1 MYALNLRP
9 SIYEFPRSPNPRS
22 LPQLRP
28 LLHSSF
34 PLLHPQI
41 LSPTRFTRIP
51 ITSSTTS
58 FSNFPTDSPEN
69 GGDDSTLNHTTLP
82 SGKQFLENASWIG
95 LATITSKIMGLLRE
109 IVMASVFGIG
119 PVAIAFRCKW
129 SNPYYNDYNSKRS
142 VKRSYFSIQ
151 VSSCSWYASKL
162 STFII
167 PSSATHNY
175 DLTNNGATQGGSV
188 FAALVFIFAEFIIH
202 AYAPGL
208 WTLVEGEATREIA
221 IKQLKVMSSCI
232 AVAGPI
238 GLGYAF
244 MSTKGKNVL
253 PAIFPTF
260 SSLILIASCIFY
272 TFCGQGNAP
281 YYGGVLLSF
290 GAAFGLFLQWVTQA
304 LVLKGAWHINVP
316 YLQID
321 TLASYDVS
329 KFFSLLLPAT
339 FSSGLEHIASFTDL
353 YFASRV
359 PGAVAGLSY
368 ANLLVTAPLGL
379 LSSTILLPLLPT
391 FSKLAKSAS
400 WTDLAEKLRSA
411 ILLCMVVLL
420 PILST
425 VSTLAEPI
433 IRVLFERLA
442 FNSSATS
449 LVASLFIC
457 YSIGTPFFI
466 VRELLV
472 AVFYS
477 LGDGQ
482 RPFLVSISAIALNAI
497 LDWFL
502 VCRYFLGGQGLA
514 LSTSATAAL
523 SVVILILL
531 LQKKLAGVF
540 HYAELIY
547 PALLL
552 SICCLV
558 SSLTTSITHDLL
570 VQMLTSICRKRLGR
584 VAEAFSICLASAT
597 GIISFFVPV
606 ILVYFSGFK
615 MPGLSGLLG
624 WLTNKPETVP

>member
-22 LPQLRP
+22 LPQL
-28 LLHSSF
+28 HSHNSTSF
-34 PLLHPQI
+34 PLHPQI
-41 LSPTRFTRIP
+41 PSPTRFSRIP
-51 ITSSTTS
+51 ITSSTTF

-69 GGDDSTLNHTTLP
+69 DGDYLSSDSTLNETTLP

-119 PVAIAFRCKW
+119 PVAIAFRYAW
-129 SNPYYNDYNSKRS
+129 VLPGFAAS
-142 VKRSYFSIQ
+142 VLGGVNGPIHITMTTTL
-151 VSSCSWYASKL
+151 SKL
-162 STFII
+162 PEERQKKLFQHTSII
-167 PSSATHNY
+167 
-175 DLTNNGATQGGSV
+175 LFLGGSV

-208 WTLVEGEATREIA
+208 WTLVDGETTREIA

-238 GLGYAF
+238 GLGYAY
-244 MSTKGKNVL
+244 MSTRGKNVL
-253 PAIFPTF
+253 PAICPTL

-272 TFCGQGNAP
+272 TFSGQGNAP
-281 YYGGVLLSF
+281 YYGGILLSF
-290 GAAFGLFLQWVTQA
+290 GAAFGLFLQWVMQA
-304 LVLKGAWHINVP
+304 LVLKGAWRINVP
-316 YLQID
+316 YPQMD
-321 TLASYDVS
+321 TLAIYDVS
-329 KFFSLLLPAT
+329 KQHLLPAWSILHHSLT
-339 FSSGLEHIASFTDL
+339 YVLPHVYLVQWQVSHVSSN
-353 YFASRV
+353 
-359 PGAVAGLSY
+359 

-400 WTDLAEKLRSA
+400 WTDLTEKLRSA

-466 VRELLV
+466 VRDLLV

-482 RPFLVSISAIALNAI
+482 RPVLVSISAIALNAI

-523 SVVILILL
+523 SVILILL

-540 HYAELIY
+540 HYAELMY
-547 PALLL
+547 PAFLL

-584 VAEAFSICLASAT
+584 VVEALSICLASAT

-606 ILVYFSGFK
+606 ILLYFSGFK

-624 WLTNKPETVP
+624 WLTNKPETVA

>member
-119 PVAIAFRCKW
+119 PVAIAFRYAW
-129 SNPYYNDYNSKRS
+129 VLPGFAAS
-142 VKRSYFSIQ
+142 VLGGVNGPIHITMTTTL
-151 VSSCSWYASKL
+151 SKL
-162 STFII
+162 PEERQKKLFQHTSII
-167 PSSATHNY
+167 
-175 DLTNNGATQGGSV
+175 LFLGGSV

>member
-9 SIYEFPRSPNPRS
+9 SIYHFPRSPNPRS
-22 LPQLRP
+22 LPHLRP
-28 LLHSSF
+28 LLHSHNT
-34 PLLHPQI
+34 LLQPQI

-51 ITSSTTS
+51 ITSSTTF

-69 GGDDSTLNHTTLP
+69 DGDDSTLNHTTLP

-109 IVMASVFGIG
+109 IVMASVFGVG
-119 PVAIAFRCKW
+119 PVAIAF
-129 SNPYYNDYNSKRS
+129 
-142 VKRSYFSIQ
+142 
-151 VSSCSWYASKL
+151 SKL
-162 STFII
+162 PEERQKKLFQHTSII
-167 PSSATHNY
+167 
-175 DLTNNGATQGGSV
+175 LFLGGSV

-208 WTLVEGEATREIA
+208 CTLVEGEATREIA

-238 GLGYAF
+238 GLGYAY
-244 MSTKGKNVL
+244 MS
-253 PAIFPTF
+253 ASF
-260 SSLILIASCIFY
+260 ILS
-272 TFCGQGNAP
+272 
-281 YYGGVLLSF
+281 VDKEMLL
-290 GAAFGLFLQWVTQA
+290 TMA

-316 YLQID
+316 YLQLD

-368 ANLLVTAPLGL
+368 
-379 LSSTILLPLLPT
+379 
-391 FSKLAKSAS
+391 
-400 WTDLAEKLRSA
+400 
-411 ILLCMVVLL
+411 
-420 PILST
+420 
-425 VSTLAEPI
+425 
-433 IRVLFERLA
+433 
-442 FNSSATS
+442 
-449 LVASLFIC
+449 
-457 YSIGTPFFI
+457 SIGTPFFI

-482 RPFLVSISAIALNAI
+482 RPFLVSISAIGLNAI

-558 SSLTTSITHDLL
+558 SSLTTSISHDLL
-570 VQMLTSICRKRLGR
+570 VQMLTLICRKRLGR
-584 VAEAFSICLASAT
+584 VAEALSICLASAT

-606 ILVYFSGFK
+606 ILVYLSGFK

>member
-119 PVAIAFRCKW
+119 PVAIAFRICCIRPWWCKW

-151 VSSCSWYASKL
+151 VSSCSC
-162 STFII
+162 
-167 PSSATHNY
+167 
-175 DLTNNGATQGGSV
+175 
-188 FAALVFIFAEFIIH
+188 
-202 AYAPGL
+202 L

>member
-1 MYALNLRP
+1 M
-9 SIYEFPRSPNPRS
+9 
-22 LPQLRP
+22 
-28 LLHSSF
+28 
-34 PLLHPQI
+34 
-41 LSPTRFTRIP
+41 T
-51 ITSSTTS
+51 
-58 FSNFPTDSPEN
+58 
-69 GGDDSTLNHTTLP
+69 TTL
-82 SGKQFLENASWIG
+82 
-95 LATITSKIMGLLRE
+95 
-109 IVMASVFGIG
+109 
-119 PVAIAFRCKW
+119 
-129 SNPYYNDYNSKRS
+129 
-142 VKRSYFSIQ
+142 
-151 VSSCSWYASKL
+151 SKL
-162 STFII
+162 PEERQKKLFQHTSII
-167 PSSATHNY
+167 
-175 DLTNNGATQGGSV
+175 LFLGGSV

-208 WTLVEGEATREIA
+208 WTLVDGETTREIA

-238 GLGYAF
+238 GLGYAY
-244 MSTKGKNVL
+244 MSTRGKNVL
-253 PAIFPTF
+253 PAICPTL

-272 TFCGQGNAP
+272 TFSGQGNAP
-281 YYGGVLLSF
+281 YYGGILLSF
-290 GAAFGLFLQWVTQA
+290 GAAFGLFLQWVMQA
-304 LVLKGAWHINVP
+304 LVLKGAWRINVP
-316 YLQID
+316 YPQMD
-321 TLASYDVS
+321 TLAIYDVS

-339 FSSGLEHIASFTDL
+339 FTSSLEHIASFTDL
-353 YFASRV
+353 CFASRV

-400 WTDLAEKLRSA
+400 WTDLTEKLRSA

-466 VRELLV
+466 VRDLLV

-482 RPFLVSISAIALNAI
+482 RPVLVSISAIALNAI

-523 SVVILILL
+523 SVILILL

-540 HYAELIY
+540 HYAELMY
-547 PALLL
+547 PAFLL

-584 VAEAFSICLASAT
+584 VVEALSICLASAT

-606 ILVYFSGFK
+606 ILLYFSGFK

-624 WLTNKPETVP
+624 WLTNKPETVA

>member
-1 MYALNLRP
+1 M
-9 SIYEFPRSPNPRS
+9 
-22 LPQLRP
+22 
-28 LLHSSF
+28 
-34 PLLHPQI
+34 
-41 LSPTRFTRIP
+41 T
-51 ITSSTTS
+51 
-58 FSNFPTDSPEN
+58 
-69 GGDDSTLNHTTLP
+69 TTL
-82 SGKQFLENASWIG
+82 
-95 LATITSKIMGLLRE
+95 
-109 IVMASVFGIG
+109 
-119 PVAIAFRCKW
+119 
-129 SNPYYNDYNSKRS
+129 
-142 VKRSYFSIQ
+142 
-151 VSSCSWYASKL
+151 SKL
-162 STFII
+162 PEERQKKLFQHTSII
-167 PSSATHNY
+167 
-175 DLTNNGATQGGSV
+175 LFLGGSV